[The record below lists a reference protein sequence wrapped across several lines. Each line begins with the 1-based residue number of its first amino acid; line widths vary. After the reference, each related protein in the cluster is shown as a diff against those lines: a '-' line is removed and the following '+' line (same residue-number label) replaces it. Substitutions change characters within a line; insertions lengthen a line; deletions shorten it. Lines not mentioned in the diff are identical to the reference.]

1 VRSRSPGGR
10 ATAGEHDA
18 EESAGETFRADIEE
32 VVFTSVNAD
41 ASALVIEWWRPDRGL
56 VEVVRA

>member
-1 VRSRSPGGR
+1 VGTGPLSSQRPFLS
-10 ATAGEHDA
+10 A
-18 EESAGETFRADIEE
+18 ESAGMLRCMVSWSE
-32 VVFTSVNAD
+32 VEKSVNAD

>member
-1 VRSRSPGGR
+1 VGTGPLSSQRPFLS
-10 ATAGEHDA
+10 A
-18 EESAGETFRADIEE
+18 ESGMLRCMVSWSE
-32 VVFTSVNAD
+32 VEKSVNAD